1 MNLIFQNA
9 CATYARSVVALALGL
24 FSSRWVLQA
33 LGASDFGLYAVVGAL
48 VGFFSFLGGLL
59 NASVARHYAFALG
72 ETGSEADQRDWFAA
86 AFRIHLLLAVLALAV
101 GLPAGE
107 WAVRRVLDIP
117 PARIGTCV
125 QVFRLSLLAACANM
139 LAVPFAAMYTARQ
152 RFVKLALFGLC
163 QTAVIF
169 SGAWWLLH
177 ADCDRLLAYAGYMSF
192 AFAGLAAVQIV
203 GAMCEFPA
211 CRAVFAPAR
220 RDRIRAILAFV
231 GWTLCGGGGWIVAV
245 NGGACVTNLFF
256 GPAANAAYGVAQQ
269 VQYHSEQLANA
280 MIGAFEPAVTASAG
294 EGDGGKFRA
303 LVRQSGLLGA
313 GLFLLVAVPLF
324 VLLDHILALWLGTP
338 PEGAA
343 TVCRIVLVAMAV
355 NRLTTGQQLAL
366 NARGRIAGWQIA
378 SGCILAASV
387 GLAALL
393 AWRGCGM
400 ASAAW
405 AYLAAQLGCAAATVY
420 FARRHI

>member
-1 MNLIFQNA
+1 MNLIFKNA
-9 CATYARSVVALALGL
+9 GATYARSVVALVLGL

-72 ETGSEADQRDWFAA
+72 ETGREEELSGWFAA
-86 AFRIHLLLAVLALAV
+86 AFRIHLLLAVLALAA
-101 GLPAGE
+101 GLPVGE
-107 WAVRRVLDIP
+107 WAVRRVLEIP
-117 PARIGTCV
+117 PDRVATCV
-125 QVFRLSLLAACANM
+125 GVFRLSLLAACANL
-139 LAVPFAAMYTARQ
+139 LAVPFVAMYTARQ
-152 RFVKLALFGLC
+152 RFVKLALFGLG

-169 SGAWWLLH
+169 CGALWLLH
-177 ADCDRLLAYAGYMSF
+177 ASCDRLLAYAGYMSF
-192 AFAGLAAVQIV
+192 AFAGLASVQIA
-203 GAMCEFPA
+203 GAMREFPS
-211 CRAVFAPAR
+211 CRAVFVRAR
-220 RDRIRAILAFV
+220 PDRVRAILSFV
-231 GWTLCGGGGWIVAV
+231 GWTLCGGGGWIAAV

-294 EGDGGKFRA
+294 EGDRGKFRA

-324 VLLDHILALWLGTP
+324 VLLDPILKLWLGTP
-338 PEGAA
+338 PEGTA

-355 NRLTTGQQLAL
+355 GKLTTGPQLAL
-366 NARGRIAGWQIA
+366 MARGRIAGWQLA
-378 SGCILAASV
+378 SGCILVASV

-393 AWRGCGM
+393 AWKGCGL

-405 AYLAAQLGCAAATVY
+405 AYLAAQLCCACATVF
-420 FARRHI
+420 FARRQT